1 MPIKKSFKSEE
12 LLSKLSLLTGQM
24 TQPQK
29 DELLLHCTVRYYKVG
44 DVVSGEGDVADRLF
58 FILKGVAKCSICG
71 DADRWQTVRLVK
83 TGEYFG
89 YRAFFAEQNH
99 MASYVAMTEMAV
111 CAIPMDFIKQCL
123 DECPFLKDFFLKRL
137 AIGLWQADYRFVCL
151 IQKHVRGR
159 MAATLL
165 SLVEYFGYK
174 ADGKTLAFEVTRAEL
189 ANLANMITANAI
201 RTLSAF
207 VSEGLIMIDKRRI
220 TIFSPD
226 IPKNFDYYHSWARP
240 QLMTVKVNY
249 ADGTSVTAPIKYR
262 LHVNSWNWRFS
273 AFICGMWWSGGFA
286 SPNTAT

>member
-1 MPIKKSFKSEE
+1 MPIMKSFKSEE

-44 DVVSGEGDVADRLF
+44 DIVSGEGDVADRLF

-71 DADRWQTVRLVK
+71 DANRWQTVRLVK

-220 TIFSPD
+220 TILDSEGLQYISTHD
-226 IPKNFDYYHSWARP
+226 
-240 QLMTVKVNY
+240 
-249 ADGTSVTAPIKYR
+249 
-262 LHVNSWNWRFS
+262 
-273 AFICGMWWSGGFA
+273 
-286 SPNTAT
+286 